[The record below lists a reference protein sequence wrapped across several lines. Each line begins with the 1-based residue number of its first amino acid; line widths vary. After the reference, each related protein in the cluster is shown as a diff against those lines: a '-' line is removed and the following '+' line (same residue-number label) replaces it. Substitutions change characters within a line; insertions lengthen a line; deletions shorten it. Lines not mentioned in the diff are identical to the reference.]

1 MKRTIALL
9 GCICLLAVQVN
20 AQKKSARTS
29 PKDAAQAAPVSD
41 RQLWLAH
48 LDKLARPV
56 LSNLAAGTLRQN
68 MPVTLSPHVD
78 NKDNRSQVAYL
89 EAFGRVFTGIAP
101 WLNLEG
107 GSKEEVALRNQYREW
122 TLKAVANAVDTSAK
136 DYMRFTGGQPLV
148 DASFMA
154 LGLVRAPW
162 IWEHLEAK
170 AQADVIAAFK
180 ATRTIVPGYSNWILF
195 SGMIE
200 AFFCKYGIQYD
211 GVRIEY
217 GIREFAN
224 HWYVGD
230 GVYSDGMQYHW
241 DYYNSYV
248 IQPYMANIF
257 DAMRTKNSRAYDWYV
272 PTFDKISKRY
282 AVLQERMINTDGSF
296 PITGRSICYR
306 GGAFH
311 HLADMA
317 LRKQLP
323 QDLKPA
329 QVRSAL
335 TAVIKKT
342 LEAPNTF
349 TKEGWLQIGLYGNQP
364 ELSEGYINTGSV
376 YLCTTIFLPLGLP
389 ETDEFWSA
397 PAAPWTAVKVW
408 SGQDLPADH
417 ALEIR

>member
-1 MKRTIALL
+1 MKKI
-9 GCICLLAVQVN
+9 LLAIVFV
-20 AQKKSARTS
+20 SS
-29 PKDAAQAAPVSD
+29 SCMLFAQASKKKVQPVTTVSD
-41 RQLWLAH
+41 RTLWLQQ

-68 MPVTLSPHVD
+68 MPVILSPKVD
-78 NKDNRSQVAYL
+78 NPGNRSQVAYL
-89 EAFGRVFTGIAP
+89 EAFGRVLTGIAP

-107 GSKEEVALRNQYREW
+107 GAAEEVTLRNQYREW
-122 TLKAVANAVDTSAK
+122 TLKAIANAVDTSAK

-154 LGLVRAPW
+154 LGLVRCPW
-162 IWEHLEAK
+162 LWEHLEPKVQTA
-170 AQADVIAAFK
+170 VIAAFK

-200 AFFCKYGIQYD
+200 AFFCKYGIEYD
-211 GVRIEY
+211 GVRIDY

-248 IQPYMANIF
+248 IQPYLANIL
-257 DAMRTKNSRAYDWYV
+257 DALRKRNARAYDWYT
-272 PTFDKISKRY
+272 PKFDQISKRY
-282 AVLQERMINTDGSF
+282 AVIQERLINTDGSF
-296 PITGRSICYR
+296 PVTGRSITYR

-311 HLADMA
+311 HLADMS

-323 QDLKPA
+323 QELKPA
-329 QVRSAL
+329 QVRGAL

-342 LEAPNTF
+342 FESPATF
-349 TKEGWLQIGLYGNQP
+349 TKDGWLNIGLYGNQP
-364 ELSEGYINTGSV
+364 SLAEGYINTGSV

-389 ETDEFWSA
+389 ETDEFWAA

-408 SGQDLPADH
+408 SGEDMPADH
-417 ALEIR
+417 AVEVR